1 MKQQKHWLLLVQCFC
16 ILLLPFFGK
25 TQKAII
31 TEIKEMHPLKKEI
44 NVFPVIQIP
53 GNKKVSFLINQKLR
67 EEALYLDSTGFKK
80 SIFEIAWF
88 RDDNNNPYWE
98 YDDFGY
104 ELFSNTDNFINISI
118 LFSGGK
124 HGQSQTLYFLFDT
137 KTGEDISFN
146 RILTKQG
153 QEWLSAKMVALQKK
167 RIQQFLPELKDS
179 IQMARTL
186 HSKDTSYIEDFQ
198 SEYDIYESCLTSSL
212 PSYLTD
218 PDALDYFEIY
228 IKDNF
233 LNVKGC
239 ACAGNW
245 NSQRLDELGDAK
257 LQLPVK
263 VIEQFLTEMGRRLIL
278 GVEK

>member
-1 MKQQKHWLLLVQCFC
+1 MKQQKHWLLLLQCFC

-88 RDDNNNPYWE
+88 RDDNKNPYWE

-104 ELFSNTDNFINISI
+104 ELFSNTDNFINLSI

-124 HGQSQTLYFLFDT
+124 HSQSQTLYFLFDT
-137 KTGEDISFN
+137 KTGEDISFK

-153 QEWLSAKMVALQKK
+153 QEWLAAKMVALQKK

-186 HSKDTSYIEDFQ
+186 HGKDSSYTEDFQ
-198 SEYDIYESCLTSSL
+198 SEYDMYESCLTSSL

-228 IKDNF
+228 LKDNF

-245 NSQRLDELGDAK
+245 HQMRIDNLSDATLK
-257 LQLPVK
+257 LPIK
-263 VIEQFLTEMGRRLIL
+263 EINKFLTEKGRKLIL
-278 GVEK
+278 GDEK